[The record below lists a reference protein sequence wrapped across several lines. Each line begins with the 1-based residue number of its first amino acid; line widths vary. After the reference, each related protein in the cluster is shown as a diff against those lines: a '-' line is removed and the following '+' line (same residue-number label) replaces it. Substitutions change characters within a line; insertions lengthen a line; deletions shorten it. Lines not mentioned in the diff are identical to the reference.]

1 MCSSKLGVQK
11 CECDLGYF
19 GTYCDF
25 KKKELPDLQQY
36 AKNILDEVLRIMDDK
51 YIVQFDVEIIAN
63 VARALTNHPD
73 VVDDENF
80 EKVMRI
86 LSLISGADVYAH
98 QPYDFNVTTLIMET
112 YTNAQMKIAH
122 SFKLR
127 KAMKDFFLL
136 GKGMNIFYF
145 KNSFTMN
152 NNPIGLVIQN
162 SDADYYMS
170 DSKKTQSLIAGV
182 NTTKTLRSY
191 LSTNESLLYRDWS
204 RWWDKTFDEY
214 CSRVLYKLQPNQPN
228 FTFRG
233 PAFEV

>member
-1 MCSSKLGVQK
+1 
-11 CECDLGYF
+11 
-19 GTYCDF
+19 
-25 KKKELPDLQQY
+25 
-36 AKNILDEVLRIMDDK
+36 MDDK
-51 YIVQFDVEIIAN
+51 YIVQFDVEIMAN